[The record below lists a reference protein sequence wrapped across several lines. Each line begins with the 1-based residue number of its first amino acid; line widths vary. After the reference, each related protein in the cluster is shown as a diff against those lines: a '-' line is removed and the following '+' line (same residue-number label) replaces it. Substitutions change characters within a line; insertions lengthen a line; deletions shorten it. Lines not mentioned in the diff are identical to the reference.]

1 MGEFNLLDEEW
12 INVVTDYKGTTKP
25 VGMKEFF
32 ENAHNYI
39 ALAGDTP
46 TQDFAVM
53 RFLLAVLHTVF
64 SRYDADGNAYEMLE
78 MNDRMQ
84 PKEEP
89 AEDLEEY
96 EDLLMDTW
104 KDLWNKG
111 NFPKIVNEYLE
122 EWKDRFNLFDDKYPF
137 YQVTEKEI
145 DVSKINKS
153 APSEVL
159 GKNINR
165 RISESANKIA
175 LFSPKYSNDLN
186 KEKMSQDEVARW
198 LLTFQSYSGLSDKVI
213 FGKEKYKASKGWLFD
228 LGGVF
233 LSSDN
238 LFKTLLL
245 NLQLK
250 NFSNKIQKPCW
261 EFSPEEVVQK
271 QMSFEPIDNI
281 AELYTVWSRAVCIK
295 DYSPENAFSMSIVK
309 LPEVIHEDQFLEPMT
324 IWRYNTTGDN
334 KEKFT
339 PRKHQMNK
347 SMWRSFGLI
356 TETESEENPD
366 PKNKK
371 RKPGIIDWMNKIS
384 DFVDD
389 KIIKINSISMEDDG
403 NATSWVPTNEVVDH
417 LYIDEA
423 VFNDL
428 EKEGWIYRINKVVDM
443 TKEVVEF
450 IYKGFLN
457 DINEIRNLESKDFAN
472 NGVELLYYEIDKPFR
487 DWILSIDINDDKEKK
502 ITDWKNEL
510 SYLVFNQAE
519 KIAKSSN
526 SRDFIGISVDG
537 TTKNIATAFN
547 IFSARL
553 NKKLGKRRELNGE
566 NK

>member
-1 MGEFNLLDEEW
+1 MGEFNLLDEGW

-89 AEDLEEY
+89 EEDLEEY

-111 NFPKIVNEYLE
+111 KFSKVVNEYLE
-122 EWKDRFNLFDDKYPF
+122 KWRDRFNLFDDKYPF

-175 LFSPKYSNDLN
+175 LFSPKYSSDLN

>member
-502 ITDWKNEL
+502 ITDWKIEL

>member
-1 MGEFNLLDEEW
+1 MGEFNLLDEGW

-89 AEDLEEY
+89 EEDLEEY

-111 NFPKIVNEYLE
+111 KFSKVVNEYLE
-122 EWKDRFNLFDDKYPF
+122 KWRDRFNLFDDKYPF

-175 LFSPKYSNDLN
+175 LFSPKYSSDLN

-261 EFSPEEVVQK
+261 AFSPEEVVQK

-457 DINEIRNLESKDFAN
+457 DINEIRNLESKDFVN

>member
-1 MGEFNLLDEEW
+1 MGEFNLLDEGW

-89 AEDLEEY
+89 EEDLEEY

-111 NFPKIVNEYLE
+111 KFSKVVNEYLE
-122 EWKDRFNLFDDKYPF
+122 KWRDRFNLFDDKYPF

-175 LFSPKYSNDLN
+175 LFSPKYSSDLN

-457 DINEIRNLESKDFAN
+457 DINEIRNLESKDFVN

>member
-238 LFKTLLL
+238 LFKTILL

-457 DINEIRNLESKDFAN
+457 DINEIRNLESKDFVN

>member
-89 AEDLEEY
+89 EEDLEEY

-111 NFPKIVNEYLE
+111 KFPNIVNEYLE
-122 EWKDRFNLFDDKYPF
+122 KWRDRFNLFDDKYPF

-145 DVSKINKS
+145 DVSKINKPT
-153 APSEVL
+153 PSEVL

-175 LFSPKYSNDLN
+175 LFSPKYSSDLN

-250 NFSNKIQKPCW
+250 NFTNKIQKPCW

>member
-89 AEDLEEY
+89 EEDLEEY

-111 NFPKIVNEYLE
+111 KFPEIVNEYLE
-122 EWKDRFNLFDDKYPF
+122 KWRDRFNLFDDKYPF

-145 DVSKINKS
+145 DVSKINKP

-175 LFSPKYSNDLN
+175 LFSPKYSSDLN
-186 KEKMSQDEVARW
+186 KEKMSQDEFARW

-250 NFSNKIQKPCW
+250 NFTNKIQKPCW

-371 RKPGIIDWMNKIS
+371 RKPGIIDCMIKKS

>member
-1 MGEFNLLDEEW
+1 MGEFNLLDEKW

-89 AEDLEEY
+89 EEDIEEY
-96 EDLLMDTW
+96 EDLLIDTW

-111 NFPKIVNEYLE
+111 KFPKIVNEYLE

-457 DINEIRNLESKDFAN
+457 DINEIRNLESKDFVN

-547 IFSARL
+547 IFSVRL

>member
-1 MGEFNLLDEEW
+1 MGEFNLLDEGW

-89 AEDLEEY
+89 EEDLEEY

-111 NFPKIVNEYLE
+111 KFSKVVNEYLE
-122 EWKDRFNLFDDKYPF
+122 KWRDRFNLFDDKYPF

-175 LFSPKYSNDLN
+175 LFSPKYSSDLN

-324 IWRYNTTGDN
+324 I
-334 KEKFT
+334 
-339 PRKHQMNK
+339 
-347 SMWRSFGLI
+347 
-356 TETESEENPD
+356 
-366 PKNKK
+366 
-371 RKPGIIDWMNKIS
+371 
-384 DFVDD
+384 
-389 KIIKINSISMEDDG
+389 
-403 NATSWVPTNEVVDH
+403 
-417 LYIDEA
+417 
-423 VFNDL
+423 
-428 EKEGWIYRINKVVDM
+428 
-443 TKEVVEF
+443 
-450 IYKGFLN
+450 
-457 DINEIRNLESKDFAN
+457 
-472 NGVELLYYEIDKPFR
+472 
-487 DWILSIDINDDKEKK
+487 
-502 ITDWKNEL
+502 
-510 SYLVFNQAE
+510 
-519 KIAKSSN
+519 
-526 SRDFIGISVDG
+526 
-537 TTKNIATAFN
+537 
-547 IFSARL
+547 
-553 NKKLGKRRELNGE
+553 
-566 NK
+566 

>member
-1 MGEFNLLDEEW
+1 MGEFNLLDEKW
-12 INVVTDYKGTTKP
+12 INVVTDYKGTTKS

-32 ENAHNYI
+32 ENAHEYI
-39 ALAGDTP
+39 ALAGDTT

-111 NFPKIVNEYLE
+111 KFPNIVNEYLE
-122 EWKDRFNLFDDKYPF
+122 KWRDRFNLFDDKYPF

-175 LFSPKYSNDLN
+175 LFSPKYSSDLN

-261 EFSPEEVVQK
+261 EFYPEKVVQK
-271 QMSFEPIDNI
+271 QMSYEPIDNI

-457 DINEIRNLESKDFAN
+457 DINEIRNLESKDFVN

>member
-89 AEDLEEY
+89 EEDLEEY

-111 NFPKIVNEYLE
+111 KFPEIVNEYLE
-122 EWKDRFNLFDDKYPF
+122 KWRDRFNLFDDKYPF

-145 DVSKINKS
+145 DVSKINKP

-175 LFSPKYSNDLN
+175 LFSPKYSSDLN
-186 KEKMSQDEVARW
+186 KEKMSQDEFARW

-250 NFSNKIQKPCW
+250 NFTNKIQKPCW

-356 TETESEENPD
+356 TETESEENLD

>member
-89 AEDLEEY
+89 EEDLEEY

-104 KDLWNKG
+104 KDLRNKG
-111 NFPKIVNEYLE
+111 KFPNIVNEYLE
-122 EWKDRFNLFDDKYPF
+122 KWRDRFNLFDDKYPF

-175 LFSPKYSNDLN
+175 LFSPKYSSDLN

-457 DINEIRNLESKDFAN
+457 DINEIRNLESKDFVN

>member
-1 MGEFNLLDEEW
+1 MGEFNLLDEKW

-25 VGMKEFF
+25 VGIKDFF

-450 IYKGFLN
+450 IYKGLLN
-457 DINEIRNLESKDFAN
+457 DINEIRNLESKDFVN

>member
-1 MGEFNLLDEEW
+1 MGEFNLLDEGW
-12 INVVTDYKGTTKP
+12 ISVVTDYKGTTKP

-32 ENAHNYI
+32 ENAHEYI

-78 MNDRMQ
+78 MNKRMQ
-84 PKEEP
+84 PIEEP
-89 AEDLEEY
+89 EEDIEEY

-111 NFPKIVNEYLE
+111 KFPDIVNDYLE

-175 LFSPKYSNDLN
+175 LFSPKYSSDLN

-238 LFKTLLL
+238 LFKTLML

-261 EFSPEEVVQK
+261 EFSPEEVVKK

-295 DYSPENAFSMSIVK
+295 DYNPENAFSMSIVK

-371 RKPGIIDWMNKIS
+371 RKPGIIDWMNKI
-384 DFVDD
+384 DNYVND

-428 EKEGWIYRINKVVDM
+428 EREGWIYRINKVVDL

-457 DINEIRNLESKDFAN
+457 DINEIRNLESKDFVN

-502 ITDWKNEL
+502 ITDWKNDL

>member
-89 AEDLEEY
+89 EEDLEEY

-111 NFPKIVNEYLE
+111 KFPNIVNEYLE
-122 EWKDRFNLFDDKYPF
+122 KWRDRFNLFDDKYPF

-309 LPEVIHEDQFLEPMT
+309 LSEVIHEDQFLEPMT

>member
-89 AEDLEEY
+89 EEDLEEY

-111 NFPKIVNEYLE
+111 KFPEIVNEYLE
-122 EWKDRFNLFDDKYPF
+122 KWRDRFNLFDDKYPF

-145 DVSKINKS
+145 DVSKINKP

-175 LFSPKYSNDLN
+175 LFSPKYSSDLN
-186 KEKMSQDEVARW
+186 KEKMSQDEFARW

-250 NFSNKIQKPCW
+250 NFTNKIQKPCW

-356 TETESEENPD
+356 TEIESEENPD

>member
-1 MGEFNLLDEEW
+1 MGEFNLLDEGW

-89 AEDLEEY
+89 EEDLEEY

-111 NFPKIVNEYLE
+111 KFSKVVNEYLE
-122 EWKDRFNLFDDKYPF
+122 KWRDRFNLFDDKYPF

-175 LFSPKYSNDLN
+175 LFSPKYSSDLN
-186 KEKMSQDEVARW
+186 KEKMSQDEVAIW

-371 RKPGIIDWMNKIS
+371 RKPGVIDWMNKIS

-457 DINEIRNLESKDFAN
+457 DINEIRNLESKDFVN

>member
-1 MGEFNLLDEEW
+1 MGEFNLLDEKW
-12 INVVTDYKGTTKP
+12 INVGTDYKGTTKP
-25 VGMKEFF
+25 VGIKDFF

-111 NFPKIVNEYLE
+111 NFQKIVNEYLE

-457 DINEIRNLESKDFAN
+457 DINEIRNLESKDFVN

>member
-1 MGEFNLLDEEW
+1 MGEFNLLDEKW

-25 VGMKEFF
+25 VGMKDFF

-111 NFPKIVNEYLE
+111 EFPKVVNEYLE
-122 EWKDRFNLFDDKYPF
+122 KWRDRFNLFDDKYPF

-145 DVSKINKS
+145 DVSKINKP

-175 LFSPKYSNDLN
+175 LFSPKYSSDLN

-250 NFSNKIQKPCW
+250 NFTNKIQKPCW

-356 TETESEENPD
+356 TETESEENLD

-457 DINEIRNLESKDFAN
+457 DINEIRNLESKDFVN

>member
-1 MGEFNLLDEEW
+1 MGEFNLLDEGW
-12 INVVTDYKGTTKP
+12 ISVVTDYKGTTKL

-32 ENAHNYI
+32 ENAHEYI

-64 SRYDADGNAYEMLE
+64 SRYDADGKAYEILE

-84 PKEEP
+84 PIEEP
-89 AEDLEEY
+89 EEYLEEY

-111 NFPKIVNEYLE
+111 KFPDIVNDYLE
-122 EWKDRFNLFDDKYPF
+122 EWKDRFNLFDNKYPF

-175 LFSPKYSNDLN
+175 LFSPKYSSDLN

-198 LLTFQSYSGLSDKVI
+198 LLTFQAYSGLSDKVI

-238 LFKTLLL
+238 LFKTLML

-261 EFSPEEVVQK
+261 EFSPEEVVKQ

-295 DYSPENAFSMSIVK
+295 DYNPENAFSMSIVK

-334 KEKFT
+334 K
-339 PRKHQMNK
+339 
-347 SMWRSFGLI
+347 
-356 TETESEENPD
+356 
-366 PKNKK
+366 
-371 RKPGIIDWMNKIS
+371 
-384 DFVDD
+384 
-389 KIIKINSISMEDDG
+389 
-403 NATSWVPTNEVVDH
+403 
-417 LYIDEA
+417 
-423 VFNDL
+423 
-428 EKEGWIYRINKVVDM
+428 
-443 TKEVVEF
+443 
-450 IYKGFLN
+450 
-457 DINEIRNLESKDFAN
+457 
-472 NGVELLYYEIDKPFR
+472 
-487 DWILSIDINDDKEKK
+487 
-502 ITDWKNEL
+502 
-510 SYLVFNQAE
+510 
-519 KIAKSSN
+519 
-526 SRDFIGISVDG
+526 
-537 TTKNIATAFN
+537 
-547 IFSARL
+547 
-553 NKKLGKRRELNGE
+553 
-566 NK
+566 

>member
-89 AEDLEEY
+89 EEDLEEY

-111 NFPKIVNEYLE
+111 KFPEIVNEYLE
-122 EWKDRFNLFDDKYPF
+122 KWRDRFNLFDDKYPF

-145 DVSKINKS
+145 DVSKINKP

-175 LFSPKYSNDLN
+175 LFSPKYSSDLN
-186 KEKMSQDEVARW
+186 KEKMSQDEFARW

-250 NFSNKIQKPCW
+250 NFTNKIQKPCW

>member
-1 MGEFNLLDEEW
+1 MGEFNLLDEKW

-25 VGMKEFF
+25 VGIKDFF

-457 DINEIRNLESKDFAN
+457 DINEIRNLESKDFVN

>member
-12 INVVTDYKGTTKP
+12 ISVVTDYKGTTKL

-46 TQDFAVM
+46 TQDFPVM

-78 MNDRMQ
+78 MNDKMQ

-89 AEDLEEY
+89 EEDIEEY

-111 NFPKIVNEYLE
+111 KFPEIVNEYLE
-122 EWKDRFNLFDDKYPF
+122 KWRDRFNLFDDKYPF

-175 LFSPKYSNDLN
+175 LFSPKYSSDLN

-309 LPEVIHEDQFLEPMT
+309 LSEVIHEDQFLEPMT

>member
-1 MGEFNLLDEEW
+1 MGEFNLLDEGW
-12 INVVTDYKGTTKP
+12 ISVVADYKGTTKP

-32 ENAHNYI
+32 ENAHEYI

-64 SRYDADGNAYEMLE
+64 SRYDADGKAYEILE

-84 PKEEP
+84 PIEEP
-89 AEDLEEY
+89 EEYLEEY

-111 NFPKIVNEYLE
+111 EFPKVVNDYLE

-175 LFSPKYSNDLN
+175 LFSPKYSSDLN

-198 LLTFQSYSGLSDKVI
+198 LLTFQAYSGLSDKVI

-238 LFKTLLL
+238 LFKTLML

-261 EFSPEEVVQK
+261 EFSPEEVVKQ

-295 DYSPENAFSMSIVK
+295 DYNPENAFSMSIVK

-356 TETESEENPD
+356 TETESEENLD

-371 RKPGIIDWMNKIS
+371 RKPGIIDWMNKI
-384 DFVDD
+384 DNYVND

-457 DINEIRNLESKDFAN
+457 DINEIRNLESKDFVN